1 MTTTKEDS
9 LIIRK
14 LKLRPMH
21 PSEISR
27 EINIPR
33 TTIAYRLKMLE
44 KSKIV
49 KHKTVGR
56 KCVWEMNFVKNNNEL
71 FSYYHG
77 DDFEN
82 AFAECLKIK
91 KASVVL
97 SVQGVDAAIYELKN
111 VSRALVF
118 KVHRHFKKNGIVF
131 KSITNEKALEVFRK
145 IDKKY
150 VASHSGRAGGLKLF
164 KNSAFLGDGEIAVCE
179 QFVLISNPK
188 TKDSIL
194 IKEPG
199 LVRTINQVF
208 SLLFDSIENIPGINL
223 NSYLNK
229 ITETN

>member
-118 KVHRHFKKNGIVF
+118 KVHRK
-131 KSITNEKALEVFRK
+131 
-145 IDKKY
+145 
-150 VASHSGRAGGLKLF
+150 
-164 KNSAFLGDGEIAVCE
+164 
-179 QFVLISNPK
+179 K
-188 TKDSIL
+188 TKVLQTKKHWRYSGKL
-194 IKEPG
+194 IKNMLHLILEE
-199 LVRTINQVF
+199 RA
-208 SLLFDSIENIPGINL
+208 D
-223 NSYLNK
+223 
-229 ITETN
+229 